1 MSSWT
6 TFFQI
11 LLKHFAWIEE
21 VQERKF
27 LWLKLLYS
35 YSAHPLKY
43 YDLSFSLNFS
53 ITFEFIFE
61 VRTLTNLHQERITKN
76 DLCIGF
82 SQLNRSSTLNRSRKV
97 QILSLESNL
106 LWSLHIFTFTFS
118 DKSCSL
124 FLCLIAGTIEMLL
137 HLHFRGLGIGHVF
150 SFWYLANCYFSSSI
164 YL

>member
-6 TFFQI
+6 TFFQT

-27 LWLKLLYS
+27 LWLKLPYS

-43 YDLSFSLNFS
+43 YDLSFSLSFSS
-53 ITFEFIFE
+53 ITFELIFE

-82 SQLNRSSTLNRSRKV
+82 SQLNRSPTLNRSRKV

-106 LWSLHIFTFTFS
+106 LRSLHIFTFAFS

-137 HLHFRGLGIGHVF
+137 HLHFRGLGIGRCFFLLVL
-150 SFWYLANCYFSSSI
+150 S
-164 YL
+164 